1 MRAAVLSIGAEILR
15 GDILDTNARFLAREL
30 SALGFDVRR
39 LATGGDVLDR
49 LTEEVRSTLAVADV
63 VVCTGGLGPT
73 RDDVTRGAV
82 AAALGEEITVDEALV
97 EAIANRFGAM
107 GREMPPRNRQQAE
120 VIPSAT
126 VLPNP
131 NGTAPGWYVERH
143 GTVIVTLPGP
153 PREMVPMWRDTVRP
167 RLERLL
173 PGCRVVRSLMTFGLG
188 ESRVEQ
194 LVDDVIS
201 WRDDVIV
208 ATYAR
213 DAGVQIHV
221 TAVADTVPAAETLAA
236 EAEQLL
242 RRRLGLAVYG
252 TGEATLAESLG
263 TLLQERNLSVSVIE
277 SCTGGEIASAITD
290 VHGSSSSFL
299 GSVVAYSR
307 EAKEAHGVDPDVM
320 EQYGLISRETARAMA
335 EAACAHFGADV
346 GIAATGIAGSEPQ
359 EGKPPGTC
367 FIAVSLPGRTR
378 DREIHRPGDRSTAKR
393 YFALCALDLT
403 RLSLTVKDD
412 AAA

>member
-39 LATGGDVLDR
+39 LATSGDVLDR
-49 LTEEVRSTLAVADV
+49 LTEEVRSSLAVAEV

-73 RDDVTRGAV
+73 RDDLTRGAV
-82 AAALGEEITVDEALV
+82 AAALGEEITVDERLV
-97 EAIANRFGAM
+97 DGIAGRFGAM
-107 GREMPPRNRQQAE
+107 GRQMPPRNRQQAE

-131 NGTAPGWYVERH
+131 NGTAPGWYVERD
-143 GTVIVTLPGP
+143 GSVIVTLPGP
-153 PREMVPMWRDTVRP
+153 PREMIPMWRDSVRP

-173 PGCRVVRSLMTFGLG
+173 PGCRVVRSLMTFGVG

-194 LVDDVIS
+194 QIDDVIS
-201 WRDDVIV
+201 WRNDVIV

-221 TAVADTVPAAETLAA
+221 TAVAETVPSAGALAA
-236 EAEQLL
+236 EAEALL
-242 RRRLGLAVYG
+242 RAQLGHAVYG
-252 TGEATLAESLG
+252 TGEATLSETLAA
-263 TLLQERNLSVSVIE
+263 LLQERNLSVGVIE

-290 VHGSSSSFL
+290 VHGSSSYFL
-299 GSVVAYSR
+299 GGVVAYSR
-307 EAKEAHGVDPDVM
+307 EAKVAHGVDPGVM
-320 EQYGLISRETARAMA
+320 EKYGLISRETARAMA
-335 EAACAHFGADV
+335 AAACAHFGAAV

-359 EGKPPGTC
+359 EGKAPGTC

-378 DREIHRPGDRSTAKR
+378 DRELHRPGDRSTAKR
-393 YFALCALDLT
+393 YFAQCALDLT
-403 RLSLTVKDD
+403 RLSLSVRED
-412 AAA
+412 AAV